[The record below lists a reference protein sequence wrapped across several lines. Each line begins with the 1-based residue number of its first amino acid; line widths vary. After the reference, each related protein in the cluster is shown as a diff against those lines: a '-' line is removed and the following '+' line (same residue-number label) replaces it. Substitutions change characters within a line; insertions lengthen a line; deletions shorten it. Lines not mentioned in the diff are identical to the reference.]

1 MNASRGRRS
10 ATRGGA
16 GEVADPAAVRRR
28 AELWRA
34 AGLGFSLVWVVVLTL
49 VVLFWVRVTFLP
61 RPGDDLPGALEIVMA
76 PVALLSAGLA
86 AWVTTCAWRLWRR
99 RASGWDAVM
108 VVGSFALAVAAFV
121 WAPGRFLD
129 GAERA
134 PRPVLAT
141 VVALGLASVVTS
153 RLAQRA
159 FVRAA
164 VGPEPSADGFL
175 PDDDARY

>member
-1 MNASRGRRS
+1 MSASRTTRS
-10 ATRGGA
+10 ATRARAVDPG
-16 GEVADPAAVRRR
+16 VARRR

-34 AGLGFSLVWVVVLTL
+34 TGLGFSLVWVVVLAL
-49 VVLFWVRVTFLP
+49 VVAFWVRVTFLP

-86 AWVTTCAWRLWRR
+86 AWVTACAWRLWRR

-108 VVGSFALAVAAFV
+108 VVGAFAIAVAVFI

-134 PRPVLAT
+134 PRPILAT
-141 VVALGLASVVTS
+141 MVALGVASIVTG
-153 RLAQRA
+153 RRAQRA

-164 VGPEPSADGFL
+164 VGPEPSDDLFLGDDGPL
-175 PDDDARY
+175 H